1 MSIAPS
7 EGIFLHKLASR
18 LFPICRSITGNG
30 VRQTLTILKEYL
42 PELRIHEVPSG
53 TKCFDWTIPDE
64 WNIRD
69 AFIQGPDGE
78 KIVNFADSNLH
89 VVGYSVPIDMQIT
102 LDALQ
107 EHLHSLPE
115 SPDVI
120 PYITSYYNKTWGFC
134 LSHSQRRKLQE
145 GIYRVFIDSTLA
157 PGSLTY
163 ADLLL
168 PGNKPEEVLISTY
181 VCHPSMANNELSGPL
196 VAMQLAKWLSK
207 LPARR
212 YTYRFVFV
220 PETIGSITYISR
232 HLEHLKR
239 YVVAGFNVTCVGDD
253 RAYSY
258 LPSRAGNTLADRVAQ
273 HVLRHRAPSYI
284 TYSFLDRGSDERQY
298 CAPGVDL
305 PVASLMRSKY
315 GTYPEYHTSKDD
327 LSLVTPAG
335 LQGGYEALRDC
346 IIAIEIE
353 RRYQCTIVCEP
364 QMGKRGLYS
373 LLGTRSVERA
383 VRMRMDILSYCD
395 GRHSLLDIADLLGV
409 PISEVFAFVEELCKH
424 NLLNPVE

>member
-53 TKCFDWTIPDE
+53 TKCFDWTTPDE

-69 AFIQGPDGE
+69 AFIQGPDGT
-78 KIVNFADSNLH
+78 KVVNFADSNLH

>member
-69 AFIQGPDGE
+69 AFIQGPDGT
-78 KIVNFADSNLH
+78 KVVNFADSNLH

-145 GIYRVFIDSTLA
+145 GNYRVFIDSTLA